1 MLGVFSQVVGR
12 SVPALLVLAAGSS
25 TRYGRLKQLDPLGP
39 GGEALLDYAVFDA
52 DQVGCSSAV
61 LVIQEAKRRE
71 FEAHLA
77 PAVATGLPLRL
88 ANQPIDPP
96 GAPQGLPSG
105 QSLRSGRGR
114 TKPWGTGFAV
124 LAAREYLDAPF
135 VVCNADD
142 FYGREAF
149 AAVVGVLRGMSAS
162 DCAAVP
168 LPAVTVGYRLAV
180 TLSESGG
187 VSRGICEIG
196 PDGTLRALTEGL
208 NLRRVGNGVRSRV
221 HGRVHDHTQ
230 GRIQGHDPAGAPL
243 DVSPDA
249 LVCTSLWSYH
259 PGILDL
265 LAERFQA
272 FLAEGPGPEQEFYLT
287 EAVHD
292 LIAAGKVRCTVLP
305 TDATWL
311 GVTFPGDRDGVADAL
326 RKLVES
332 GVYPEHLWAA
342 PKSSL
347 G

>member
-1 MLGVFSQVVGR
+1 MGR
-12 SVPALLVLAAGSS
+12 PSAPALLVLAAGSS

-39 GGEALLDYAVFDA
+39 GGEALLDYSIYDGVR
-52 DQVGCSSAV
+52 VGCGSAA
-61 LVIQEAKRRE
+61 LVVQEAKRQD
-71 FEAHLA
+71 FKAHLVLA
-77 PAVATGLPLRL
+77 AATGLDLRL
-88 ANQPIDPP
+88 AHQPIDPP
-96 GAPQGLPSG
+96 GASQGLP
-105 QSLRSGRGR
+105 SGRGR

-149 AAVVGVLRGMSAS
+149 AAVVGALRGMSTP
-162 DCAAVP
+162 DCAAAPV
-168 LPAVTVGYRLAV
+168 PAVTVGYRLAA

-196 PDGTLRALTEGL
+196 HDGTLHALTEGL
-208 NLRRVGNGVRSRV
+208 NLRRVGNGV
-221 HGRVHDHTQ
+221 
-230 GRIQGHDPAGAPL
+230 GRIQGHDPTGAPL

-249 LVCTSLWSYH
+249 LVCTSLWGFH

-272 FLAEGPGPEQEFYLT
+272 FLAKDPGPEQEFYLT

-292 LIAAGKVRCTVLP
+292 LIAAGQVRCTVLP

-332 GVYPEHLWAA
+332 GVYPERLWAA
-342 PKSSL
+342 PKPSLANPSLTKPSL